1 MLLGRNKYEGIDPV
15 NRSYDE
21 MAKAKEAAERERQES
36 AVVSEEKM
44 NSILRKFD
52 KIERIIRKDKAAKE
66 RNTVAGAFFEKL
78 AAGINS
84 HEDPAKQHVTTAEE
98 LKVDILVIRKRYT
111 SSDGLD
117 AARYCSALNSW
128 RDNILFTAGE
138 LKTAAE
144 EARRSGDPEA
154 VPGYEVMIKQY
165 QTNAGILAKEI
176 KSVGGIVNK

>member
-1 MLLGRNKYEGIDPV
+1 MNHLDGMKRIYAANSRHG
-15 NRSYDE
+15 YDL
-21 MAKAKEAAERERQES
+21 ARKQRKKKTGNEAM
-36 AVVSEEKM
+36 K
-44 NSILRKFD
+44 
-52 KIERIIRKDKAAKE
+52 KAA
-66 RNTVAGAFFEKL
+66 AFFEKL

-98 LKVDILVIRKRYT
+98 LKLDILVIRKRYT

-117 AARYCSALNSW
+117 VARYCSALNIW
-128 RDNILFTAGE
+128 LDNILFTAGE

-154 VPGYEVMIKQY
+154 VQAYEVMIKQY

-176 KSVGGIVNK
+176 KSVGGTVNK